1 MARGKRK
8 RSKKPVAKATE
19 DDSDASDAQ
28 NDELEPEDYLKDE
41 VDDFY
46 SQKDK
51 VLLDAARDLEP
62 ADSSEEE
69 EEVMALDVPDSDD
82 GEDGEDDDE
91 MAESDMGDQD
101 DDIPDEKA
109 WGKKKSLY
117 YNTDYVDEDLPGVVG
132 DEEEEEAQ
140 KEEEREALAIQKR
153 MTEALSEEDFGL
165 DLFKPAKKPTEDA
178 ALPVEEAEERVLQD
192 LSQLSHRQRM
202 ELLKKEAPELQ
213 ELMDDFKE
221 KLQEV
226 IDRLHPLLKMV
237 RSGIIPPGKGATYV
251 ETKFQL
257 YLNYCVNISFYLVL
271 KAGHTPNVRSHPVI
285 NRLVQYRNL
294 INELEPLDQKLEPE
308 VSFLLQPSEEG
319 AGEAPPG
326 GVGAGEAQPG
336 GVQKARRKQKE
347 KQKPADTQ
355 TNTDGVAQEETSQT
369 QQTLKSAKL
378 KKRKKEHL
386 TAAEKEAI
394 EFYEQL
400 KAKRRKA
407 QQEEDESPGEEEE
420 DTVAEDKPTEDQME
434 VEEED
439 GKRAI
444 TYEIS
449 KNKGLTPKRK
459 KEERNPRVKLRKKF
473 RKAKIRRKGQVR
485 EPRTELK
492 RYDGEFSGIKAGV
505 KKSTRLIT

>member
-8 RSKKPVAKATE
+8 RSKRPVAKATE
-19 DDSDASDAQ
+19 NDSDASDAQ
-28 NDELEPEDYLKDE
+28 NDQLEPDDYLNDD

-62 ADSSEEE
+62 ADSSEDE

-82 GEDGEDDDE
+82 DEEEEDEEEEDDDE
-91 MAESDMGDQD
+91 MADSDMGEQD
-101 DDIPDEKA
+101 DDMPDEKA
-109 WGKKKSLY
+109 WGQKKSLY

-140 KEEEREALAIQKR
+140 QEEEREALAIQKR
-153 MTEALSEEDFGL
+153 MAEALSEEDFGL
-165 DLFKPAKKPTEDA
+165 ELFKPAKKPTKDA
-178 ALPVEEAEERVLQD
+178 ALPEEEAEERVLQD
-192 LSQLSHRQRM
+192 LSQLSHRERM
-202 ELLKKEAPELQ
+202 DLLRKEAPELK

-237 RSGIIPPGKGATYV
+237 RSGVIPPGKGATYV

-294 INELEPLDQKLEPE
+294 INELAPLDEELEGE
-308 VSFLLQPSEEG
+308 VLFLLGQG
-319 AGEAPPG
+319 TGEAVPG
-326 GVGAGEAQPG
+326 V
-336 GVQKARRKQKE
+336 VQKIRRKHTGKH
-347 KQKPADTQ
+347 KPADTQ
-355 TNTDGVAQEETSQT
+355 DNMADLVQEDTQDT
-369 QQTLKSAKL
+369 QQKTKL

-394 EFYEQL
+394 EFYEQM

-407 QQEEDESPGEEEE
+407 QLEEEESSEEERE
-420 DTVAEDKPTEDQME
+420 DTVAEEKPAGDH
-434 VEEED
+434 EEEEEEGED

-473 RKAKIRRKGQVR
+473 RRAKIRRKGQVR
-485 EPRTELK
+485 EHRTELH

>member
-8 RSKKPVAKATE
+8 RSKRPVAKATE
-19 DDSDASDAQ
+19 NDSDASDAQ
-28 NDELEPEDYLKDE
+28 NDQLEPDDYLNDD

-62 ADSSEEE
+62 ADSSEDE

-82 GEDGEDDDE
+82 EEEEDDEDE
-91 MAESDMGDQD
+91 MADSDRGEQD
-101 DDIPDEKA
+101 DDMPDEKA
-109 WGKKKSLY
+109 WGQKKSLY

-140 KEEEREALAIQKR
+140 QEEEREALAIQKR
-153 MTEALSEEDFGL
+153 MAEALSEEDFGL
-165 DLFKPAKKPTEDA
+165 ELFKPAKKPTEDA
-178 ALPVEEAEERVLQD
+178 ALPEEETEERVLQD
-192 LSQLSHRQRM
+192 LSQLSHRERM
-202 ELLKKEAPELQ
+202 DLLRKESPELK
-213 ELMDDFKE
+213 ELMEDFKE

-237 RSGIIPPGKGATYV
+237 RSGVIPPGKGATYV

-294 INELEPLDQKLEPE
+294 INELAPLDEELEGE
-308 VSFLLQPSEEG
+308 VSFLLREGTGEEG
-319 AGEAPPG
+319 PG
-326 GVGAGEAQPG
+326 V
-336 GVQKARRKQKE
+336 VQKIRRKQTGKH
-347 KQKPADTQ
+347 KPVDTQ
-355 TNTDGVAQEETSQT
+355 EHRDDLAQEETQDT
-369 QQTLKSAKL
+369 QQKTKL

-394 EFYEQL
+394 EFYEQM

-407 QQEEDESPGEEEE
+407 QLEEEE
-420 DTVAEDKPTEDQME
+420 SSEEEREDTVVEEKPTEDQ
-434 VEEED
+434 EEEGEGED

-473 RKAKIRRKGQVR
+473 RRAKIRRKGQVR
-485 EPRTELK
+485 EHRTELH
-492 RYDGEFSGIKAGV
+492 RYDGELSGIKAGV

>member
-28 NDELEPEDYLKDE
+28 NDELEPEDYLEDE

-46 SQKDK
+46 SRKDK
-51 VLLDAARDLEP
+51 VLIDAARDLEP
-62 ADSSEEE
+62 ADSSEGE
-69 EEVMALDVPDSDD
+69 EEVMALNVPDSDA
-82 GEDGEDDDE
+82 EEEEEEEEEDDDE
-91 MAESDMGDQD
+91 MADSDMGEQD
-101 DDIPDEKA
+101 DDMPDKLA

-132 DEEEEEAQ
+132 DEDEEEAQ
-140 KEEEREALAIQKR
+140 QEEEREALAIQKR

-165 DLFKPAKKPTEDA
+165 DFFKPAKRPTEDA
-178 ALPVEEAEERVLQD
+178 TLPEEEAEERVLQD
-192 LSQLSHRQRM
+192 LSQLSHRERM
-202 ELLKKEAPELQ
+202 ELLKKEAPELK

-271 KAGHTPNVRSHPVI
+271 KADHTPNVRSHPVI

-294 INELEPLDQKLEPE
+294 INELEPLDQQLEPE
-308 VSFLLQPSEEG
+308 VSFLLQHGREG
-319 AGEAPPG
+319 EGEGEALPG
-326 GVGAGEAQPG
+326 GGQTA
-336 GVQKARRKQKE
+336 KRKQKG

-355 TNTDGVAQEETSQT
+355 ADRDDVAQEEAQDT
-369 QQTLKSAKL
+369 QQTEKGTKL

-394 EFYEQL
+394 EFYEQM

-407 QQEEDESPGEEEE
+407 QLEEEESSGEEEE
-420 DTVAEDKPTEDQME
+420 DTVVEDKPAEDQE
-434 VEEED
+434 EEEGEED

-459 KEERNPRVKLRKKF
+459 KEERNPRVKLRKKY

-485 EPRTELK
+485 EPRTELR

>member
-1 MARGKRK
+1 
-8 RSKKPVAKATE
+8 
-19 DDSDASDAQ
+19 
-28 NDELEPEDYLKDE
+28 
-41 VDDFY
+41 
-46 SQKDK
+46 
-51 VLLDAARDLEP
+51 
-62 ADSSEEE
+62 
-69 EEVMALDVPDSDD
+69 
-82 GEDGEDDDE
+82 
-91 MAESDMGDQD
+91 
-101 DDIPDEKA
+101 
-109 WGKKKSLY
+109 
-117 YNTDYVDEDLPGVVG
+117 
-132 DEEEEEAQ
+132 
-140 KEEEREALAIQKR
+140 
-153 MTEALSEEDFGL
+153 
-165 DLFKPAKKPTEDA
+165 
-178 ALPVEEAEERVLQD
+178 
-192 LSQLSHRQRM
+192 M

-294 INELEPLDQKLEPE
+294 INELEPLDQQLEPE

-319 AGEAPPG
+319 AGEARPG
-326 GVGAGEAQPG
+326 GVGA
-336 GVQKARRKQKE
+336 QKARRKQME

-355 TNTDGVAQEETSQT
+355 TNTDGVAQEKTSKT

-378 KKRKKEHL
+378 KK
-386 TAAEKEAI
+386 
-394 EFYEQL
+394 
-400 KAKRRKA
+400 
-407 QQEEDESPGEEEE
+407 EE
-420 DTVAEDKPTEDQME
+420 DTVAEDNPTGDQME
-434 VEEED
+434 EEEED

>member
-28 NDELEPEDYLKDE
+28 NDELEPEDYLEDE

-46 SQKDK
+46 SRKDK
-51 VLLDAARDLEP
+51 VLIDAARDLEP
-62 ADSSEEE
+62 ADSSEGE
-69 EEVMALDVPDSDD
+69 EEVMALNVPDSDA
-82 GEDGEDDDE
+82 EEEEEEEEEDDDE
-91 MAESDMGDQD
+91 MADSDMGEQD
-101 DDIPDEKA
+101 DDMPDKLA

-117 YNTDYVDEDLPGVVG
+117 YNTDYVDEDLPGVIG

-140 KEEEREALAIQKR
+140 QEEEREALAIQKR

-165 DLFKPAKKPTEDA
+165 DLFKPAKRPTEDA
-178 ALPVEEAEERVLQD
+178 TLPEEEAEERVLQD
-192 LSQLSHRQRM
+192 LSHLSHRERM
-202 ELLKKEAPELQ
+202 ELLKKEAPELK

-271 KAGHTPNVRSHPVI
+271 KADHTPNVRSHPVI

-294 INELEPLDQKLEPE
+294 INELEPLDQQLEPE
-308 VSFLLQPSEEG
+308 VSFLLQHGGEG
-319 AGEAPPG
+319 EGEALHG
-326 GVGAGEAQPG
+326 GGQT
-336 GVQKARRKQKE
+336 ARRKQKG

-355 TNTDGVAQEETSQT
+355 ADGDDVAVEEAVDT
-369 QQTLKSAKL
+369 QQTEKSTKL

-394 EFYEQL
+394 EFYEQM

-407 QQEEDESPGEEEE
+407 QLEEEESSGEEEE
-420 DTVAEDKPTEDQME
+420 DIVAEDKPTEGQE
-434 VEEED
+434 EEGEEED

-459 KEERNPRVKLRKKF
+459 KEERNPRVKLRKKY

-485 EPRTELK
+485 EPRTELR